1 MQTHTITLADPRYL
15 GFYLGEM
22 WRYTIDGS
30 SRTQEMIRRFF
41 TDTFSPVVLASY
53 KQITLDSTIDATTMG
68 LYESMRLHLV
78 QMSAIFSHHSFYETI
93 RDEITPFIE
102 SCMRQE

>member
-15 GFYLGEM
+15 GLYLEEM
-22 WRYTIDGS
+22 RRYTIDGN

-41 TDTFSPVVLASY
+41 TDSFSPVVLASY
-53 KQITLDSTIDATTMG
+53 RQITTDDTVDSTMMEP
-68 LYESMRLHLV
+68 YESTRLHLV
-78 QMSAIFSHHSFYETI
+78 QISAIFSQHTFYKII
-93 RDEITPFIE
+93 RDEITPFIK